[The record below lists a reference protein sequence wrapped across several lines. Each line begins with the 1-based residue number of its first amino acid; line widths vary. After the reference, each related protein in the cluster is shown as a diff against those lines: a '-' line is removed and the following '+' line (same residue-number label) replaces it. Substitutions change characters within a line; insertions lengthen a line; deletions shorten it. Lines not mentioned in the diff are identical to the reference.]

1 MGTAMNACGGM
12 STIQILLVAVTF
24 LLAVLSL
31 DVFWVRVPKELHD
44 GDIAGA
50 LRKQSWL
57 NAFVAIGAAGAA
69 VLLLVWVSSCSGGVL

>member
-1 MGTAMNACGGM
+1 MNACSGI

-57 NAFVAIGAAGAA
+57 NAFVAIGAGAA